1 MMSQKDQKVA
11 IATIREKLQ
20 KNITQ
25 AFNIFHFG
33 CWVIIIL
40 INKGINLVQQTGVS
54 LIHKYTEIGST

>member
-25 AFNIFHFG
+25 AFNISHFG